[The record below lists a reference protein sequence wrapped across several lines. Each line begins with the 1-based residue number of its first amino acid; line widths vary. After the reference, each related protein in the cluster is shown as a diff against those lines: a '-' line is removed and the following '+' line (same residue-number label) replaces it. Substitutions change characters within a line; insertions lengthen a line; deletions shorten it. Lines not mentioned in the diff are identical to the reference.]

1 MCKNIKWWHRTVIPF
16 ILFMAFI
23 QNASA
28 QDFSIK
34 SNLLYDATGTVNLG
48 IEAPVARQWTFDLS
62 GNLNAWRFTETSV
75 WKHYMIQPE
84 FRYWLCNRF
93 SGHWF
98 GFHAHGGQYNV
109 GGISNSLSFLGTDFS
124 VLTDRR
130 YQGWFIGCGLSYGY
144 AVPLGVHWNLDLGL
158 GLGYSY
164 TMSDVYECQ
173 ECGKHIHAGL
183 PHHYLGITK
192 LAVSLAYLF

>member
-62 GNLNAWRFTETSV
+62 LNYNAWANRNGSIR
-75 WKHYMIQPE
+75 KHAMVQPE
-84 FRYWLCNRF
+84 FRYWLCDRF
-93 SGHWF
+93 AGHFF
-98 GFHAHGGQYNV
+98 GFHLHGGIFNI
-109 GGISNSLSFLGTDFS
+109 GNIDTDFKFLGTDFS
-124 VLTDRR
+124 VLKDHRC
-130 YQGWFIGCGLSYGY
+130 QGWFGGAGVSYGY
-144 AVPLGVHWNLDLGL
+144 AIPLDVHWNIEFELGA
-158 GLGYSY
+158 GYAYS
-164 TMSDVYECQ
+164 VYDQFECAQ
-173 ECGKHIHAGL
+173 CGEIIL
-183 PHHYLGITK
+183 NDQPHHYIGLTK
-192 LAVSLAYLF
+192 AAVSIVYLF